1 MDHSTP
7 SVGYSTLLRRNR
19 NYRSLWFGEI
29 VSLFGDWFNLIA
41 SASLISSLTESGL
54 AVGGLFVIRMLAPF
68 LVSPVAGVFADRF
81 NRRRLLIASDLARAA
96 VVTGFLFVRQPEHV
110 WILYVLTAVQLAI
123 SGFFF
128 PARNSMLPDIVS
140 PGELGTANALSS
152 ATWSVMLAVGSAAG
166 GLVAGEWGIYPAFV
180 IDALTFL
187 LSAFFISRI
196 RYQPKPAEAR
206 PAGLGAALGEYLEGL
221 KYLQAHPDIFAVS
234 LHKAAISLT
243 VSGVFQVITVT
254 LAERVYVIGE
264 GGGTSL
270 GLLSAAAGVGTG
282 LGPILARRFTGDRDG
297 DLRRALSWS
306 YVISVLGLALTAP
319 LAGFGVVMLGNL
331 IRAFGGGVNWV
342 FSTQILLKALP
353 DRLRGRIF
361 STEFA
366 FFTLGNA
373 VSAAA
378 GGWLLDSGL
387 GISGSLWVI
396 TVLTMIP
403 GLLWMLWMRSHP
415 RTVLVDAGAELT
427 VGPLN
432 H

>member
-1 MDHSTP
+1 
-7 SVGYSTLLRRNR
+7 
-19 NYRSLWFGEI
+19 
-29 VSLFGDWFNLIA
+29 
-41 SASLISSLTESGL
+41 
-54 AVGGLFVIRMLAPF
+54 
-68 LVSPVAGVFADRF
+68 
-81 NRRRLLIASDLARAA
+81 
-96 VVTGFLFVRQPEHV
+96 
-110 WILYVLTAVQLAI
+110 
-123 SGFFF
+123 
-128 PARNSMLPDIVS
+128 
-140 PGELGTANALSS
+140 
-152 ATWSVMLAVGSAAG
+152 
-166 GLVAGEWGIYPAFV
+166 
-180 IDALTFL
+180 
-187 LSAFFISRI
+187 
-196 RYQPKPAEAR
+196 
-206 PAGLGAALGEYLEGL
+206 
-221 KYLQAHPDIFAVS
+221 
-234 LHKAAISLT
+234 
-243 VSGVFQVITVT
+243 
-254 LAERVYVIGE
+254 
-264 GGGTSL
+264 
-270 GLLSAAAGVGTG
+270 
-282 LGPILARRFTGDRDG
+282 ILARRFPGDRDG